1 MNDEQKTKWCNDLD
15 RIKSEIEELYMN
27 DDELEQSDH
36 HDELHNWFSHVGLS
50 LEEALEG
57 LDEIAKVVERGR
69 AIQEDEE
76 DEEENEETVGRF

>member
-1 MNDEQKTKWCNDLD
+1 MNDEQKTKWCNDLE

-27 DDELEQSDH
+27 DDELEQSDY

-57 LDEIAKVVERGR
+57 LEEIVKVVERGR

>member
-1 MNDEQKTKWCNDLD
+1 MNDEQKTKWCNDLE
-15 RIKSEIEELYMN
+15 RIKSEIEELHMN

-36 HDELHNWFSHVGLS
+36 HDELYNWFSHVGLS

-57 LDEIAKVVERGR
+57 LEEIAKVVERGR
-69 AIQEDEE
+69 TIQEDEE